1 MIALW
6 NFYWPAVAAGLF
18 LGALSGWF
26 AFRGIRKARRNALI
40 AFGAAA
46 TLAVAAI
53 WHGPVGT
60 GQRMAEGIESRARV
74 DLRDLEM
81 AGVTARL
88 DRGPLRRSLQLSGP
102 ADAFQRKE
110 LPRFM
115 LVIPGV
121 SAVRWGSGPSRGGP
135 VIPLIVEAA
144 LLGLAGF
151 LLGVLLSYLL
161 ELRRRANAGR
171 RW

>member
-6 NFYWPAVAAGLF
+6 NFYWPAAAAGLAF
-18 LGALSGWF
+18 GVLAGWF
-26 AFRGIRKARRNALI
+26 AFRDTRNAKRNALI
-40 AFGAAA
+40 AIGAAA
-46 TLAVAAI
+46 TVAVATL

-60 GQRMAEGIESRARV
+60 GERLAGTIESRARV

-81 AGVTARL
+81 AGVTATL
-88 DRGPLRRSLQLSGP
+88 DRSPLRRSLQLAGP

-110 LPRFM
+110 LPRYM

-121 SAVRWGSGPSRGGP
+121 SAVRWEAGPSRGGP
-135 VIPLIVEAA
+135 VLPLIVEAA

-151 LLGVLLSYLL
+151 LLGLLLTYLL
-161 ELRRRANAGR
+161 ELRRRAHVGR